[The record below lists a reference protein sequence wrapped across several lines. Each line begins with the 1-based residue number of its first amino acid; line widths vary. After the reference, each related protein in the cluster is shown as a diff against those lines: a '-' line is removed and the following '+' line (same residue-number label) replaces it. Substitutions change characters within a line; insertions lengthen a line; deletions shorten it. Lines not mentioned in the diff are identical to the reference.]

1 MYYKKSKDIEDRF
14 TTALALIFFFKPNV
28 ENLAMRLNVSRP
40 TVVRIVNEL
49 RRRGNEIVVVR
60 DTDGWHYQVKRLAI
74 QQPQSSGETLSYS
87 RSIPI

>member
-40 TVVRIVNEL
+40 TRKEASDFSEASVL
-49 RRRGNEIVVVR
+49 R
-60 DTDGWHYQVKRLAI
+60 
-74 QQPQSSGETLSYS
+74 
-87 RSIPI
+87 